1 MPFRFHTSLRT
12 RYSSSCTWLHV
23 WSITLISFCSL
34 VLGWFFLI
42 KSPTNQ
48 QELNQLKD
56 LKLLQEKMS
65 ILQAGKDFF
74 DQAISQEQYVQQ
86 ELMALIKNLPPIRM
100 QMDSLVDLLQQ
111 NNLTCR
117 AIAPTLQEDAYA
129 QNFVGYL
136 IQATAYGSFQAI
148 HKFLADLAV
157 NQQFVT
163 TWISVQKDKQH
174 RLELQLCCKVLAQS
188 EERQ

>member
-12 RYSSSCTWLHV
+12 RYSSSCTWLHI
-23 WSITLISFCSL
+23 WSITLTSFCSI
-34 VLGWFFLI
+34 VLGWFFFVKI
-42 KSPTNQ
+42 PTNQ
-48 QELNQLKD
+48 QEINQLND

-65 ILQAGKDFF
+65 TLQAGKNSF
-74 DQAISQEQYVQQ
+74 DQAMSQEQDVEQ
-86 ELMALIKNLPPIRM
+86 ELIGLIKNLPPIRM
-100 QMDSLVDLLQQ
+100 QMDSLVNLLQH

-117 AIAPTLQEDAYA
+117 AIAPTLQEDEYA
-129 QNFVGYL
+129 QKFVGYQ